1 MSLAAAQCA
10 QFSELIPPRPDVY
23 TLVSQDNGTYY
34 ILTNMDAVNY
44 KVMSANESTV
54 GSPNEWTTLI
64 AEQPQAYLLQVR
76 VYVYVGSWVCVR
88 ARRCAL
94 WMCMHACVCV
104 CMLARVVASLCAC
117 CRILLRP
124 FLPIKINWHLLT
136 VRCQPFPH
144 AWWCGSD
151 PRRTATS
158 LSAL

>member
-1 MSLAAAQCA
+1 MSIAAAQCA

-88 ARRCAL
+88 ARGCAL

-104 CMLARVVASLCAC
+104 CVCVCWRVLLRVCVRVAVFFCAC
-117 CRILLRP
+117 VQVRVHFCRSRS
-124 FLPIKINWHLLT
+124 T
-136 VRCQPFPH
+136 GTC
-144 AWWCGSD
+144 
-151 PRRTATS
+151 
-158 LSAL
+158 